1 MTLFIA
7 AGAIVGGK
15 RYLAV
20 QSGFLRRGQY
30 LRGWRAMW
38 VIIDYKSQFGAEMTG
53 GKKRWGNNPRLQYWE
68 VAAVAAVA
76 LLFVCLQ
83 QSTTKP
89 PIQGSIKRLQTA
101 TSLAR
106 LGQEDI
112 N

>member
-30 LRGWRAMW
+30 LRGWRAVW
-38 VIIDYKSQFGAEMTG
+38 VIIDYKSQFGPEMTG
-53 GKKRWGNNPRLQYWE
+53 GKKRWGNNPRLQYEE
-68 VAAVAAVA
+68 VAVAAA
-76 LLFVCLQ
+76 LLCLSSHKALQ
-83 QSTTKP
+83 P
-89 PIQGSIKRLQTA
+89 PIQGSFKRLQTA
-101 TSLAR
+101 SSLAR
-106 LGQEDI
+106 LGQEHI

>member
-30 LRGWRAMW
+30 LRVWRAMW
-38 VIIDYKSQFGAEMTG
+38 VIIDYKSQFEAEMTG
-53 GKKRWGNNPRLQYWE
+53 GKKRWGNNPRLQYEE
-68 VAAVAAVA
+68 VAVAA
-76 LLFVCLQ
+76 LLFLSTHKALQ
-83 QSTTKP
+83 P